1 MKTIPLCNTK
11 MNKSITING
20 KEIGTNKPVYVIAEL
35 SANHNQN
42 LDRAYRIIDEAHKA
56 GADAIKIQTYTA
68 DTLTIDCDREDF
80 LVKEGTL
87 WAGRTLYDLYKEAYT
102 PWDWQP
108 KLKEYAEKLGM
119 DLFSTAYDETSVD
132 FLEELD
138 VPAYKIASFELI
150 DIPLLKKIAKLNK
163 PMIMS
168 TGMATF
174 EEIEDAVNAVK
185 SEGNEQIVLLK
196 CTSAYP
202 APPEEANLNTIPDMI
217 KRFQCPIG
225 LSDHS
230 LDPNVPLTA
239 VKLGACVVEKHF
251 TLSRNDKGPDSAFS
265 LEPEELTAMIK
276 DIRSNELGELD
287 EVILGEVRYGPS
299 KNEKSS
305 IQFRRSLYAIE
316 DITEGEEF
324 TNKNVRPIR
333 PGNGLPPKEIYN
345 LIGKKAS
352 ENIERGV
359 ALSWEMIE

>member
-1 MKTIPLCNTK
+1 MEST
-11 MNKSITING
+11 ITING
-20 KEIGTNKPVYVIAEL
+20 RKIGPSHPVYIIAEM
-35 SANHNQN
+35 SANHDQ
-42 LDRAYRIIDEAHKA
+42 DYEKAIQIIHSMKEC
-56 GADAIKIQTYTA
+56 GADAVKIQTYTP
-68 DTLTIDCDREDF
+68 DTMTIDCDKQDF
-80 LVKEGTL
+80 IIGKGTIWEGRNL
-87 WAGRTLYDLYKEAYT
+87 HELYGEAFT
-102 PWDWQP
+102 PWEWQP
-108 KLKEYAEKLGM
+108 KLKAEAEKLGM

-132 FLEELD
+132 FLEEMD
-138 VPAYKIASFELI
+138 MPAYKIASFELV

-168 TGMATF
+168 TGMATL
-174 EEIEDAVNAVK
+174 EEIADAVDAVK
-185 SEGNEQIVLLK
+185 SECNEQIVLLK

-202 APPEEANLNTIPDMI
+202 APPEDMNLRTIPDMI
-217 KRFQCPIG
+217 KRFNCPIG

-230 LDPNVPLTA
+230 LDSNVPLTA
-239 VKLGACVVEKHF
+239 VKLGACVVEKHY
-251 TLSRNDKGPDSAFS
+251 TLSRSKVGPDSAFS